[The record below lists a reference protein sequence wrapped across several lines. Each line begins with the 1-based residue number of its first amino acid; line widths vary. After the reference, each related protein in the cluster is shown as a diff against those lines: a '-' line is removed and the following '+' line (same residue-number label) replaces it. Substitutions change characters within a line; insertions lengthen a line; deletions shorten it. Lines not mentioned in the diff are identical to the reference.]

1 MFAALTSAPNSL
13 YPRLCKLI
21 QELAARMSAV
31 ESLFT
36 EGLFISESCF
46 NSVHERGWRSLDIPD
61 RMRLK
66 NLKTVN

>member
-13 YPRLCKLI
+13 YPRLCKLM
-21 QELAARMSAV
+21 QELAARMTAV

-46 NSVHERGWRSLDIPD
+46 NSVHERGWRSVDIPN
-61 RMRLK
+61 RKRWK
-66 NLKTVN
+66 NIETVN